1 MLQDATTSPKGV
13 SMIVCRGEDATL
25 PDEDEVSNNGGAY
38 IEASYLFG
46 ENYGCT

>member
-13 SMIVCRGEDATL
+13 SMIVCRGENDIL
-25 PDEDEVSNNGGAY
+25 PDEDEVTNDGGAF
-38 IEASYLFG
+38 IEAYYLFG